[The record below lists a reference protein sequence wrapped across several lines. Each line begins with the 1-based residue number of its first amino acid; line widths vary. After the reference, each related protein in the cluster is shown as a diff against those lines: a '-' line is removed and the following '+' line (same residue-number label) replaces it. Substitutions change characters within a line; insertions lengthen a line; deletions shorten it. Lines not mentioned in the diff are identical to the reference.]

1 MGDEAGGGFT
11 EDAVGHCVPEETA
24 EIQLGKTGEGGEGG
38 KGGGC
43 VQGNELGEF
52 VVVDCVEGKGVVV
65 LWDISSS
72 SKR

>member
-24 EIQLGKTGEGGEGG
+24 EVQLGKTGEGGEVG

-43 VQGNELGEF
+43 VQGNALGEF
-52 VVVDCVEGKGVVV
+52 VVVDCVEGQRVVV
-65 LWDISSS
+65 LRDVSSS
-72 SKR
+72 SRW